1 MYIQPLGPAI
11 HPQDLQFHA
20 YAEDTQLLVPG
31 LISGHHQAHTAVDSV
46 EAGCLPT
53 KNKDHEPE
61 VIPPAS
67 ANKLSAILYCF
78 CFLWSFFF
86 FSPAYWESWCL
97 SLMHQSHESDINAV
111 CKPTLSFVRSVT
123 FDPSCQFSPRKSSHL
138 LMYCPLDYCYSLL
151 FNLPNNLFVIM
162 M

>member
-11 HPQDLQFHA
+11 HPQDLQFHG

-31 LISGHHQAHTAVDSV
+31 LISGHHQAHTTVDSV
-46 EAGCLPT
+46 KAGCLPT

-111 CKPTLSFVRSVT
+111 CKPTFLELCKVSHIWPFLSVFTKKKLTSAYVL
-123 FDPSCQFSPRKSSHL
+123 SSGL
-138 LMYCPLDYCYSLL
+138 LL
-151 FNLPNNLFVIM
+151 FSTFQSS
-162 M
+162 